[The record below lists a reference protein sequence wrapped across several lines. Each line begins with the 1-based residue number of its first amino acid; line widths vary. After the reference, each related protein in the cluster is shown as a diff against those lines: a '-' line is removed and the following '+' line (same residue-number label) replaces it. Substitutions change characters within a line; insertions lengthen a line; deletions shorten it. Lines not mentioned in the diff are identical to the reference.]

1 MATITIGTI
10 GTIGDRRPGATSTAV
25 SGAPNPVTAWHF
37 EDEVRPFLQALH
49 HRAFRLTRDAETAHD
64 LVQDTLER
72 GYRKRA
78 LYQPCT
84 NLLAWLLTI
93 MRNLWAGRH
102 RRRTFEP
109 SLVSLDSLDEVAL
122 HRHIAND
129 AAGPSV
135 VERLVDESL
144 GETAI
149 LGLINAL
156 PPAYRDVVLLADVEG
171 VPYKRVAE
179 TLQIPLGSVCSR
191 LSRGRARLRDALDDY
206 RFGTERL
213 ARAG

>member
-1 MATITIGTI
+1 MVPTADDAATT
-10 GTIGDRRPGATSTAV
+10 
-25 SGAPNPVTAWHF
+25 PVTAPRF
-37 EDEVRPFLQALH
+37 EEEVRPYLQALH
-49 HRAFRLTRDAETAHD
+49 HRALRLTRDTEAAYD

-78 LYQPCT
+78 LYQPYT

-102 RRRTFEP
+102 RRRAFEP
-109 SLVSLDSLDEVAL
+109 SLISLDALDEVAL
-122 HRHIAND
+122 HRHASTGTV
-129 AAGPSV
+129 GPSI
-135 VERLVDESL
+135 VERQVDERL

-149 LGLINAL
+149 LAMIHAL
-156 PPAYRDVVLLADVEG
+156 PPAYRDVVILADVEG

-179 TLQIPLGSVCSR
+179 ALQIPLGSVCSR
-191 LSRGRARLRDALDDY
+191 LSRGRARLRDALDERGYVRD
-206 RFGTERL
+206 TEPL